1 VSSFFSSP
9 STQAPPPPVP
19 TVDNSEALANAAKL
33 EAERL
38 RKRKGMKST
47 WLTGAEGAD
56 MGEQTQKAT
65 LLGG

>member
-1 VSSFFSSP
+1 MSSFFSSP
-9 STQAPPPPVP
+9 STPAPPPPVP

-47 WLTGAEGAD
+47 WLTGAEGTG
-56 MGEQTQKAT
+56 MTESTQKAT